1 MILREP
7 ELQVSQNLSF
17 SMGQSSIQLESGSS
31 SENSGSEKAQREE
44 FKKLKQSI
52 TLILQDRAYLVNLIK
67 SMMIERKTVKGKV
80 KNMAGSA
87 EQMQL
92 LLRDLM
98 N

>member
-1 MILREP
+1 MSLREAR
-7 ELQVSQNLSF
+7 LQPIQSCSY
-17 SMGQSSIQLESGSS
+17 SMGLSSGQLESGSS
-31 SENSGSEKAQREE
+31 SENSCSEKAQSERFTE
-44 FKKLKQSI
+44 LKQSI
-52 TLILQDRAYLVNLIK
+52 TLILKDRAYLVNLIK